1 MKREMVSKDSIPKPG
16 SNFLKVKC
24 TKCGNEQVVFDRAAV
39 QVKCNV
45 CEDILLETQGGKA
58 KIKGEVTQILG

>member
-1 MKREMVSKDSIPKPG
+1 VKPKVVRKEPIPKPG

-45 CEDILLETQGGKA
+45 CEDVLLETRGGKA
-58 KIKGEVTQILG
+58 KIKGEVTQVIG

>member
-1 MKREMVSKDSIPKPG
+1 VKSVMVKKEPIPKPG

-39 QVKCNV
+39 QVKCNI

>member
-1 MKREMVSKDSIPKPG
+1 VKSSMVKKEPIPKPG

-24 TKCGNEQVVFDRAAV
+24 TKCANEQVIFDRAAV

-58 KIKGEVTQILG
+58 KIKGEVTQVLG

>member
-1 MKREMVSKDSIPKPG
+1 VNSSMVKKEPIPKPG

-24 TKCGNEQVVFDRAAV
+24 TKCGNEQVIFDRAAV
-39 QVKCNV
+39 RVKCNV
-45 CEDILLETQGGKA
+45 CEDVLLETQGGKA

>member
-1 MKREMVSKDSIPKPG
+1 MKSVMVRKELIPKPG

-45 CEDILLETQGGKA
+45 CEDILVEARGGKA
-58 KIKGEVTQILG
+58 QIKGEVTQILG

>member
-1 MKREMVSKDSIPKPG
+1 MKSGMVKKEPIPRPG

-45 CEDILLETQGGKA
+45 CEDVLLEPRGGKA
-58 KIKGEVTQILG
+58 KVKGEVTQVLG

>member
-1 MKREMVSKDSIPKPG
+1 MRVEMAKKALIPKPG

-58 KIKGEVTQILG
+58 KIKGEVTQVLG

>member
-1 MKREMVSKDSIPKPG
+1 MKRNMVRKESIPKPG
-16 SNFLKVKC
+16 SSFLKVKC

-45 CEDILLETQGGKA
+45 CEGILVETQGGKA

>member
-1 MKREMVSKDSIPKPG
+1 MKSSMVRKELIPKPG
-16 SNFLKVKC
+16 SNFLRVKC

-45 CEDILLETQGGKA
+45 CEDVLLETQGGKA
-58 KIKGEVTQILG
+58 KIKGEVTQVLG

>member
-1 MKREMVSKDSIPKPG
+1 MKQKMVRKEPIPKPG
-16 SNFLKVKC
+16 SSFLKVKC

-45 CEDILLETQGGKA
+45 CEDVLLETQGGKA
-58 KIKGEVTQILG
+58 KIKGEVTQVIG

>member
-1 MKREMVSKDSIPKPG
+1 MKSGMVKKEPIPKPG

-39 QVKCNV
+39 QIKCNV
-45 CEDILLETQGGKA
+45 CEDVLVEARGGKA
-58 KIKGEVTQILG
+58 KMKGEVTQVLG

>member
-1 MKREMVSKDSIPKPG
+1 VKREMGRDDSIPKPG

-24 TKCGNEQVVFDRAAV
+24 TKCGSEQVVFDRAAV

-45 CEDILLETQGGKA
+45 CEDILLETRGGKA
-58 KIKGEVTQILG
+58 KIKGEVTQVLG

>member
-1 MKREMVSKDSIPKPG
+1 MRLLMVKKEPIPKPG

-24 TKCGNEQVVFDRAAV
+24 SKCGNEQVVFDRAAV
-39 QVKCNV
+39 QVKCNK
-45 CEDILLETQGGKA
+45 CEDIIVETQGGKA

>member
-1 MKREMVSKDSIPKPG
+1 MKSVMVKKEPIPKPG

-39 QVKCNV
+39 QVKCNI

>member
-1 MKREMVSKDSIPKPG
+1 MTNMVKRDPIPKPG

-24 TKCGNEQVVFDRAAV
+24 TKCGNEQVVFDCAAV

-45 CEDILLETQGGKA
+45 CDDVLLETQGGKA
-58 KIKGEVTQILG
+58 KIKGEVTQVLS

>member
-1 MKREMVSKDSIPKPG
+1 MKSRMVKKEPIPRPG

-39 QVKCNV
+39 QVKCNK
-45 CEDILLETQGGKA
+45 CEDVLLETQGGKA
-58 KIKGEVTQILG
+58 KIKGEVTQVLG

>member
-1 MKREMVSKDSIPKPG
+1 VKSNMVKKEPIPKPG

-39 QVKCNV
+39 QIKCEK
-45 CEDILLETQGGKA
+45 CEDVLVEAQGGKA
-58 KIKGEVTQILG
+58 KIKGEVTQVLG

>member
-1 MKREMVSKDSIPKPG
+1 MRVEMAKKDLIPKSG

-45 CEDILLETQGGKA
+45 CEDVLLEPQGGKA
-58 KIKGEVTQILG
+58 KIKGEVTQVLG

>member
-1 MKREMVSKDSIPKPG
+1 MRVEMAKKNLIPKPS

-45 CEDILLETQGGKA
+45 CEDVLLEPQGGKA
-58 KIKGEVTQILG
+58 KIKGEVTQVLG

>member
-1 MKREMVSKDSIPKPG
+1 VKSVVVKKEPIPKPG

-39 QVKCNV
+39 RVKCNV

>member
-1 MKREMVSKDSIPKPG
+1 MKSNMVKKEPIPKPG

-39 QVKCNV
+39 LVKCNV
-45 CEDILLETQGGKA
+45 CEDVLLETQGGKA
-58 KIKGEVTQILG
+58 KIKGEVTQVLG

>member
-1 MKREMVSKDSIPKPG
+1 MVKNEPIPKPA

-45 CEDILLETQGGKA
+45 CEDILIETRGGKA
-58 KIKGEVTQILG
+58 KIKGEVTQVLG

>member
-1 MKREMVSKDSIPKPG
+1 MKSSMVRNEPIPKPG

-45 CEDILLETQGGKA
+45 CEDVLVETQGGKA
-58 KIKGEVTQILG
+58 RIKGEVTQVLG

>member
-1 MKREMVSKDSIPKPG
+1 MRSLMVKKEPIPKPG

-24 TKCGNEQVVFDRAAV
+24 SKCGNEQVVFDRAAV
-39 QVKCNV
+39 QVKCSV
-45 CEDILLETQGGKA
+45 CEDIIVETQGGKA